1 MTTPESKCALALK
14 ILEWMATHRTG
25 LSSEAMAYCALGL
38 QRKGMW
44 NGTEHPHDPSDFNRC
59 LLLLDQ
65 VPEVRDHFPSIA
77 DLSPQWSAL
86 IAHWDELTKQFVHE
100 VGWAWS
106 KHEAAPVTYMRMQQ
120 VLNKSKR
127 QKKKE

>member
-1 MTTPESKCALALK
+1 MATSESKCALALK

-44 NGTEHPHDPSDFNRC
+44 DGTEHPHDPDDFNRC
-59 LLLLDQ
+59 LLLLQQ
-65 VPEVRDHFPSIA
+65 VPEIREYFPSIA
-77 DLSPQWSAL
+77 ELSPQWSA
-86 IAHWDELTKQFVHE
+86 IIENWNRIEKQFI
-100 VGWAWS
+100 S
-106 KHEAAPVTYMRMQQ
+106 EAGLNWQKSGFATVTYALMRE
-120 VLNKSKR
+120 VLDKSKR